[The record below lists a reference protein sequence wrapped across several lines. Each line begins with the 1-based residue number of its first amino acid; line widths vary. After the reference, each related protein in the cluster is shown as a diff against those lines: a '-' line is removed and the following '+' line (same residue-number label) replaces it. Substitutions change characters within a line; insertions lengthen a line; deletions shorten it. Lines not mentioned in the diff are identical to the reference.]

1 MDTRGRKSPRGHC
14 PSRQRP
20 GQRVAALPHTFH
32 QDARPRR
39 MDDPDLLAGAV
50 EHLLHAA
57 LLSGPEPAKTLP
69 VYDSASHADP
79 SRGRDCA
86 GNVDKHIPVP

>member
-1 MDTRGRKSPRGHC
+1 MWTLGEGRVPEATVPPGSARGRGVSSAPQC
-14 PSRQRP
+14 SSRTP
-20 GQRVAALPHTFH
+20 VHGG
-32 QDARPRR
+32 

-79 SRGRDCA
+79 SRLWRERLRR
-86 GNVDKHIPVP
+86 